1 MMNTK
6 MYLYKRIVD
15 AKLFIDDH
23 FAEDLDLEQ
32 ISNQAHFSKFHFIR
46 LFKKAF
52 GLSPC
57 QYLISVRL
65 QQAKQLFLKDKSVA
79 EVCSLVGFQSMPSF
93 CTLFKRRFGLTPTQF
108 IFRQQVRDD
117 KIRNQPFAF
126 VPNCFA
132 ENYGWRK

>member
-15 AKLFIDDH
+15 AKLFIDNH

-79 EVCSLVGFQSMPSF
+79 EVCIAVGFQSTPSF
-93 CTLFKRRFGLTPTQF
+93 CTLFKRRYGYSPREFVKH
-108 IFRQQVRDD
+108 RK
-117 KIRNQPFAF
+117 KIHQDVINKPLAF
-126 VPNCFA
+126 VPSCFA
-132 ENYGWRK
+132 LKYS